1 MDSAPGGA
9 PSTSAVT
16 ASTFVQLGT
25 MTKYS
30 FLNYVRARRFLVMIS
45 LVAIVNII
53 LTIVVAYTRS
63 AILLASPLAFYGTWW
78 GGFIDIF
85 ILLTVVFFGG
95 DAISGEFQNK
105 TGYFLVPNPVRR
117 STIYIGKY
125 LAAFISSTLILA
137 LFAVFTL
144 ANGLYYN
151 MGVPVQFVES
161 FLFGWLYLLTALSV
175 TFMFSSLF
183 KSTSISILITVILF
197 LFVFSIV
204 DELSTI
210 LLKIEPWF
218 SVTYAEGIVANILT
232 VPYPAHFIPAIT
244 SGPGARFSFPTYNAT
259 VPEGLTIMLVYLVVT
274 ALAGLAL
281 FERKE
286 FN

>member
-1 MDSAPGGA
+1 M
-9 PSTSAVT
+9 AVSSNGT
-16 ASTFVQLGT
+16 ASTFTQLIT

-30 FLNYVRARRFLVMIS
+30 FLNYLRARRFLVMVL
-45 LVAIVNII
+45 LVAIVNLV
-53 LTIVVAYTRS
+53 LTAAVGYTRS
-63 AILLASPLAFYGTWW
+63 ADFLNSPLGFYGAWW
-78 GGFIDIF
+78 GSFIDIF

-105 TGYFLVPNPVRR
+105 TGYYLVPNPIRR
-117 STIYIGKY
+117 STIYVGKY
-125 LAAFISSTLILA
+125 LAAFIASTLILA
-137 LFAVFTL
+137 LFAAFTL

-151 MGVPVQFVES
+151 MGVPTQFIES
-161 FLFGWLYLLTALSV
+161 FLFAWLYLLTALSV

-183 KSTSISILITVILF
+183 KSTSISILITILLF
-197 LFVFSIV
+197 LFVFNVV

-218 SVTYAEGIVANILT
+218 SITYAEGIVANVLNST
-232 VPYPAHFIPAIT
+232 YPPHFVPAAT
-244 SGPGARFSFPTYNAT
+244 GVAARFSFPTYNAT
-259 VPEGLTIMLVYLVVT
+259 IVEGLAIMAIYLVVT
-274 ALAGLAL
+274 ALLGLVL

>member
-1 MDSAPGGA
+1 MTNASSGA
-9 PSTSAVT
+9 
-16 ASTFVQLGT
+16 ASTFAQLVT

-30 FLNYVRARRFLVMIS
+30 FLNYLRARRFLVMVT
-45 LVAIVNII
+45 LVALVNVI
-53 LTIVVAYTRS
+53 LTVAVAYTRS
-63 AILLASPLAFYGTWW
+63 AVFLNSALAFYGTWW

-105 TGYFLVPNPVRR
+105 TGYYLVPNPIRR

-125 LAAFISSTLILA
+125 LAAFIASTLILA
-137 LFAVFTL
+137 LFAAFTL
-144 ANGLYYN
+144 ANGLYYS
-151 MGVPVQFVES
+151 MGVPTQFLES
-161 FLFGWLYLLTALSV
+161 FLFAWLYLLTALSV

-183 KSTSISILITVILF
+183 KSTSISILITILLF
-197 LFVFSIV
+197 LFVFNVV
-204 DELSTI
+204 DELSTV

-218 SVTYAEGIVANILT
+218 SITYAEGIIANVLNNPFPQHYVAAVT
-232 VPYPAHFIPAIT
+232 TGPA
-244 SGPGARFSFPTYNAT
+244 ARFSFPTYNAT
-259 VPEGLTIMLVYLVVT
+259 IVEGLAIMAIYLVAT
-274 ALAGLAL
+274 ALLGLVL